1 MRWRIVL
8 LACLVVAAGCT
19 SQSPAPP
26 AAKPR
31 TAAPPAPVSVQV
43 VLPSQTVAAGSQLTG
58 HVVVNNSSGHAIRT
72 AGCGALFTVAL
83 ASKSYHPIVAT
94 LSCLQFFTIP
104 KGRSSYRVHV
114 LGSYLGCSV
123 GHPRGGLQ
131 ACLPG
136 LKAPPLPP
144 GRYRATLYFQVK
156 PFAPAPPAIPVT
168 VIPG

>member
-8 LACLVVAAGCT
+8 LACLAAAAGCT
-19 SQSPAPP
+19 SQSHAHPAV
-26 AAKPR
+26 KPR
-31 TAAPPAPVSVQV
+31 ITAAPAPVSVQV
-43 VLPSQTVAAGSQLTG
+43 VLPSQTVAAGSLLTG
-58 HVVVNNSSGHAIRT
+58 QVVVKNNSGHAIRT
-72 AGCGALFTVAL
+72 AGCGVLFTVAL
-83 ASKSYHPIVAT
+83 ASKSYHPVAAT

-114 LGSYLGCSV
+114 LASYLGCSV

-144 GRYRATLYFQVK
+144 GRYRAKLYFQVK
-156 PFAPAPPAIPVT
+156 PFASAPPAIAVT